1 MAATPARAAASVSPK
16 RIRSPSQSLT
26 RRAPR
31 SSSTTGSVLTAP
43 DASARVGLHRRLLP
57 DRYRTHTAFQPTA
70 LAAGRTLTLTQLT
83 EERRDTLNRR
93 KSFAAVLAALGA
105 AALTLTVWTGLA
117 GASRTGGSLTGA
129 GSTFVQPL
137 VTKWSSVYHASQI
150 NYSGIGSGG
159 GIAAISSRSVD
170 FGASDAPLSPDQLAA
185 CHGCVQIPWAFSATS
200 IPYNVSGVGYGLRLT
215 GPILAKIYL
224 GQIKK
229 WNDKRI
235 KAINPKVKLPDE
247 KITPIYRSDASGTS
261 YNFTDYLSHVS
272 NGWKSKIGRST
283 QPNFPTGVGARGSS
297 GVAGLLSR
305 TAGGITYVDVAYS
318 LKNRFKIAAVRNSAG
333 RFALPGIRQIQAAAA
348 AITKVKNRQ
357 NAYSAVDPS
366 PRQPRAYPICT
377 FTWVIVPL
385 KTGKAAE
392 LKRFVDWALT
402 KGQSYGPKLRFV
414 ELPTIVRKAARK
426 TLGRVHT

>member
-137 VTKWSSVYHASQI
+137 VTKWSTVYHASRV

-170 FGASDAPLSPDQLAA
+170 FGASDAPLSSDQFAA
-185 CHGCVQIPWAFSATS
+185 CHGCVQIPWALSATS
-200 IPYNVSGVGYGLRLT
+200 IFYNLPSVKKQLHLT
-215 GPILAKIYL
+215 GKVLADIFL
-224 GQIKK
+224 GKIKK
-229 WNDKRI
+229 WNDPAI
-235 KAINPKVKLPDE
+235 KKLNRSTSLPALD
-247 KITPIYRSDASGTS
+247 ITVIHRSDNSGTT
-261 YNFTDYLSHVS
+261 YNLTEYLSRVS
-272 NGWKSKIGRST
+272 
-283 QPNFPTGVGARGSS
+283 P
-297 GVAGLLSR
+297 
-305 TAGGITYVDVAYS
+305 
-318 LKNRFKIAAVRNSAG
+318 
-333 RFALPGIRQIQAAAA
+333 
-348 AITKVKNRQ
+348 
-357 NAYSAVDPS
+357 
-366 PRQPRAYPICT
+366 
-377 FTWVIVPL
+377 
-385 KTGKAAE
+385 
-392 LKRFVDWALT
+392 
-402 KGQSYGPKLRFV
+402 
-414 ELPTIVRKAARK
+414 
-426 TLGRVHT
+426 